1 MKDLKKH
8 IKKFLLYYFLISIAT
23 VIVIGLIIAMPL
35 WEAGP
40 PVEKAHELMDQ
51 IEEGNFEEAYY
62 LTSFIFRDY
71 VTRAEMEEY
80 LRENPV
86 LVNEGELSFYTKQV
100 KDGFAKLGGHKVTD
114 AGITQVNVQLVF
126 EENQWKI
133 LGFDTED
140 PMVIDDRTKTD
151 IIYYHFK

>member
-8 IKKFLLYYFLISIAT
+8 IKKFLLYYFLLSVAT
-23 VIVIGLIIAMPL
+23 VIIIGLIIAMPL
-35 WEAGP
+35 WEVGP
-40 PVEKAHELMDQ
+40 PVQKAHEFMDR
-51 IEEGNFEEAYY
+51 IEQGNLEEAYY
-62 LTSFIFRDY
+62 LTSFIFRDN
-71 VTRAEMEEY
+71 VTRAEMEDY

-86 LVNEGELSFYTKQV
+86 MVNEGELSFYTKQV

-114 AGITQVNVQLVF
+114 AGIEQVNVQLIF

-133 LGFDTED
+133 LGFDNED
-140 PMVIDDRTKTD
+140 PLIIDDRIQTD